1 MTELIDTQVD
11 FIEGDSES
19 RKLIVK
25 RSQEIPDSFLNDLK
39 DRKYEAS
46 SRPTGNWHRVASIP
60 TVVVEKWRR
69 EGFDIHNASAR
80 EIVRK
85 LSAEDLGAFITT
97 TKAV

>member
-1 MTELIDTQVD
+1 MTELIDTQVN

-39 DRKYEAS
+39 DRKHEAS
-46 SRPTGNWHRVASIP
+46 GRPTGNWHRVASIP